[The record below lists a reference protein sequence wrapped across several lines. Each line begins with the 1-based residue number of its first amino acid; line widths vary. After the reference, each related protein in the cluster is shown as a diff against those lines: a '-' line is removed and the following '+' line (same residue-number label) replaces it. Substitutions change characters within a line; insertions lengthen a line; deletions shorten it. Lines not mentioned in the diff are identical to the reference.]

1 MRLRTGI
8 SILHGDNMELATRIR
23 RHANFTESVPFA
35 LILLGFLELNGAST
49 GLLHGLGIALV
60 ASRIVHPLGLQ
71 HDNVRNPLRGIGA
84 GVTHARDARRGGDAD
99 LGVRVPLTPHR
110 RAQPRRGSFRYQ
122 RNGSDRARALPGCA
136 WARPSTSAGCTGS

>member
-1 MRLRTGI
+1 MVPITALYAGLLTLIVIALGGVIGPMRLRTGI

-84 GVTHARDARRGGDAD
+84 GVTTLVTLVA
-99 LGVRVPLTPHR
+99 GVMLIWGYVSR
-110 RAQPRRGSFRYQ
+110 
-122 RNGSDRARALPGCA
+122 
-136 WARPSTSAGCTGS
+136 

>member
-1 MRLRTGI
+1 LVPITALYAGLLTLIVIALGGVIGPMRLRTGI

-84 GVTHARDARRGGDAD
+84 GVTTLVTLVA
-99 LGVRVPLTPHR
+99 GVMLIW
-110 RAQPRRGSFRYQ
+110 GSVSR
-122 RNGSDRARALPGCA
+122 
-136 WARPSTSAGCTGS
+136 